1 MNSTNTAIFSPSL
14 RAAQPLACDIFEAA
28 VGRGRLAN
36 AYLLTGRCLE
46 EKLQLTRELAAY
58 LNCASRS
65 NGQSGSCVSKQL
77 PAANYCQNCSWIA
90 ADEHPQALQ
99 KLAGEGRSQKIPVEK
114 VRLMT
119 EELAKTSSF
128 VRVISIPEAD
138 QDTFHR
144 PAANALL
151 KNVEEPPEKCLFM
164 FCADSVEDVLA
175 TIVSRCQSV
184 PVNKKLSLGH
194 WQPAGMTAQPE
205 AKARWDAAYAALLA
219 NSKKAFTSQ
228 FNTGSSYLRAVND
241 SLETSHNLQE
251 MSKQFQELLDSEF
264 AVEQILDLVV
274 ACDLEVLRESAM
286 NETDS
291 AAYLKKLMKLVEE
304 AKSQVNHYVKAS
316 NVIESFSFALCE
328 LRYQY
333 SGEISLAKR

>member
-1 MNSTNTAIFSPSL
+1 MNSKNTAIFSPSL

-28 VGRGRLAN
+28 LLRGRLAN
-36 AYLLTGRCLE
+36 AYLLTGRCLD
-46 EKLQLTRELAAY
+46 EKLLLTRELAAY
-58 LNCASRS
+58 LNCSSRAGS
-65 NGQSGSCVSKQL
+65 EAESCVSKQL
-77 PAANYCQNCSWIA
+77 PAANYCQNCSWIV

-119 EELAKTSSF
+119 EELAKTSSY
-128 VRVISIPEAD
+128 VRVILIPEAD

-151 KNVEEPPEKCLFM
+151 KNVEEPPEKCLFI
-164 FCADSVEDVLA
+164 FCADSSEDVLA
-175 TIVSRCQSV
+175 TIVSRCQCV
-184 PVNKKLSLGH
+184 PVNKKLALGH
-194 WQPAGMTAQPE
+194 WEPALISAQVE
-205 AKARWDAAYAALLA
+205 VKARWDAARSALLA
-219 NSKKAFTSQ
+219 ASRKSFGSQ
-228 FNTGSSYLRAVND
+228 FKTGNSYLRSVND
-241 SLETSHNLQE
+241 SLETAQNLQE
-251 MSKQFQELLDSEF
+251 MTKQFQELLDCDF

-286 NETDS
+286 DEADS
-291 AAYLKKLMKLVEE
+291 AAYLKKLLKLVEE
-304 AKSQVNHYVKAS
+304 AKSQVNHYVKAG
-316 NVIESFSFALCE
+316 NVIESFSFALGE